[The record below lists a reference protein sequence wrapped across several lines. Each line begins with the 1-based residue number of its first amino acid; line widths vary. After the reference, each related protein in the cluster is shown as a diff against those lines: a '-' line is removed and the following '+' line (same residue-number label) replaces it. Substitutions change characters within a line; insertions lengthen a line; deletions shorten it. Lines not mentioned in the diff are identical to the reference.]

1 MPYITGTTDI
11 NDLSVASIATTS
23 VDINDVG
30 KISSSIST
38 STSLDAKVL
47 VSLSTDTYRS
57 VNFQIQAEQGSNFNI
72 TTINVVH
79 NQSTVYLS
87 EYGTINE
94 PVGIA
99 TYNADINSGN
109 LRLIGYASSTASTT
123 YRVIYT
129 ATEAKR

>member
-1 MPYITGTTDI
+1 MPYITGSDVQ
-11 NDLSVASIATTS
+11 NLSVTS
-23 VDINDVG
+23 LNTNTLDFSNIG
-30 KISSSIST
+30 KTSSSIST
-38 STSLDAKVL
+38 SISLDAKVL

-109 LRLIGYASSTASTT
+109 LRLIGYTSSTASTT

>member
-1 MPYITGTTDI
+1 MPYITGSDVQ
-11 NDLSVASIATTS
+11 NLSVTS
-23 VDINDVG
+23 LNTNTLDFSNIG
-30 KISSSIST
+30 KTSSSIST
-38 STSLDAKVL
+38 SISLDAKVL

-94 PVGIA
+94 PIGIA

>member
-1 MPYITGTTDI
+1 MPYIVGSSLPTALEMPDIGT
-11 NDLSVASIATTS
+11 V
-23 VDINDVG
+23 
-30 KISSSIST
+30 SSSIST
-38 STSLDAKVL
+38 STSRDAKVL

-57 VNFQIQAEQGSNFNI
+57 VNYQIQAEQGSNFNT
-72 TTINVVH
+72 TTINVIH
-79 NQSTVYLS
+79 NQSNVYLS

-94 PVGIA
+94 PTGIA
-99 TYNADINSGN
+99 TFNADITSGN

>member
-1 MPYITGTTDI
+1 MPYITGSDVQ
-11 NDLSVASIATTS
+11 NLSVTS
-23 VDINDVG
+23 LNTNTLDFSNIG
-30 KISSSIST
+30 KTSSSIST
-38 STSLDAKVL
+38 SISLDAKVL

>member
-1 MPYITGTTDI
+1 MPYITGSDVQ
-11 NDLSVASIATTS
+11 NLSVTS
-23 VDINDVG
+23 LNTNTLDFSNIG
-30 KISSSIST
+30 KTSSSIST

-57 VNFQIQAEQGSNFNI
+57 ANYQIQAEQGSNFNI

>member
-1 MPYITGTTDI
+1 MPYITGSDVQ
-11 NDLSVASIATTS
+11 NLSVTS
-23 VDINDVG
+23 LNTNTLDFSNIG
-30 KISSSIST
+30 KTSSSIST
-38 STSLDAKVL
+38 SISLDAKVL

-57 VNFQIQAEQGSNFNI
+57 ANFQVQAEQGSNFNT
-72 TTINVVH
+72 TTINVIH
-79 NQSTVYLS
+79 NQSNVYLS

-94 PVGIA
+94 PIGIA